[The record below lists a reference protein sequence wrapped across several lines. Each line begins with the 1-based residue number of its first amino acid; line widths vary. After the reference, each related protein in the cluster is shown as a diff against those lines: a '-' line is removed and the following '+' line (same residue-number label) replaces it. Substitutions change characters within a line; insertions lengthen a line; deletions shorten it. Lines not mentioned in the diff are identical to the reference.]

1 MTNEAYKPVVRSP
14 SRVLKGSGEKR
25 YNVTIAMDSNLRD
38 MLDAY
43 AKIQGLSLTTAA
55 RQLLWKAIL
64 PSGPESEAYP
74 PHDPP
79 AS

>member
-1 MTNEAYKPVVRSP
+1 MPKPAPIRTLKRS
-14 SRVLKGSGEKR
+14 GAKR
-25 YNVTIAMDSNLRD
+25 YNLTIAIGADLRD
-38 MLDAY
+38 MLSAY
-43 AKIQGLSLTTAA
+43 AVTKGLSLTTAA

>member
-1 MTNEAYKPVVRSP
+1 MTNEAYKPVARTP
-14 SRVLKGSGEKR
+14 TRVLKRSRGER
-25 YNVTIAMDSNLRD
+25 YAVTIAMDSNLRD

-43 AKIQGLSLTTAA
+43 AKIRGISLTTAA

-64 PSGPESEAYP
+64 PSGPGSEAYP